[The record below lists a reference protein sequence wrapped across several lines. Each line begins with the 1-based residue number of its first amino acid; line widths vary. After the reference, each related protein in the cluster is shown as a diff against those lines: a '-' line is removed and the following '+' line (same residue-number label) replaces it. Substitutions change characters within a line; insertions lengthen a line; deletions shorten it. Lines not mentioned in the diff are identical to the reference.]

1 MKLSNSMQNAPWS
14 AMSLLFLAHFV
25 VDSQVSFLAPLL
37 PYLREKFEIS
47 LAAAGILISM
57 QAFFVT
63 ASQPLTALIT
73 DRFPHFPW
81 LAVGLIGS
89 SFFITAMG
97 WLPLY
102 SAVVISIPLG
112 GFLAGLAHPDMG
124 SRAGSLS
131 DEHRTLAVSVYVSG
145 GRLGFSVGPI
155 IALFIVDSLGME
167 FLWVYVLINVILVYG
182 IMKGLPKTSAIAN
195 RDSTILMGLGKALS
209 SAGLPLV
216 ILLGVTVS
224 RSIVTVNLQGLLPT
238 LYVERGIGIWQGGIA
253 NSVLLFFG
261 MFGVILGGAFAGLLG
276 KKKLIIAGMLTALI
290 GLVGFLM
297 SISGGRLGFSIDP
310 ILSLFM
316 IDSLSPIIALIF
328 LSILGLGMYM
338 PMGVSMAYAQEF
350 LPEHRGFA
358 SSLTLGVSWGFA
370 SFSVIPV
377 TNIAERIDLMYAFW
391 FLPFALILALVL
403 AFCLPKESVN

>member
-1 MKLSNSMQNAPWS
+1 MKLSNSMQNAPWT

-47 LAAAGILISM
+47 LATAGILISL
-57 QAFFVT
+57 QAFCVT

-81 LAVGLIGS
+81 LAIGLIGS

-145 GRLGFSVGPI
+145 GRLGFSIGPI

-167 FLWVYVLINVILVYG
+167 FLWIYVLINIILVYG
-182 IMKGLPKTSAIAN
+182 IMKGLPKTSAIKN
-195 RDSTILMGLGKALS
+195 RDSTILMGLGKALFA
-209 SAGLPLV
+209 AGIPLV
-216 ILLGVTVS
+216 ILLGVTIS

-238 LYVERGIGIWQGGIA
+238 LYVERGIGLWQGGIA

-261 MFGVILGGAFAGLLG
+261 MFGVILGGAFADILG
-276 KKKLIIAGMLTALI
+276 KKKLIITGMLTALI

-297 SISGGRLGFSIDP
+297 S
-310 ILSLFM
+310 
-316 IDSLSPIIALIF
+316 SPVVALVF

-350 LPEHRGFA
+350 LPDHRGFA

-370 SFSVIPV
+370 SFSVIPI
-377 TNIAERIDLMYAFW
+377 TNIAENIGLMNAFW
-391 FLPFALILALVL
+391 FLPLALVLALVL
-403 AFCLPKESVN
+403 AFCLPKESIN

>member
-1 MKLSNSMQNAPWS
+1 MKISKSMENAPWT

-47 LAAAGILISM
+47 LATAGILISL
-57 QAFFVT
+57 QAFCVT

-73 DRFPHFPW
+73 DRFPHLPW
-81 LAVGLIGS
+81 LAIGLIGS

-131 DEHRTLAVSVYVSG
+131 EDHRTLAVSVYVSG
-145 GRLGFSVGPI
+145 GRLGFSIGPI

-167 FLWVYVLINVILVYG
+167 FLWIYVLINIILVYG
-182 IMKGLPKTSAIAN
+182 IMKGLPKPSAITN
-195 RDSTILMGLGKALS
+195 RDSTILMGLRKALF

-216 ILLGVTVS
+216 ILLGVTIS

-238 LYVERGIGIWQGGIA
+238 LYVERGIGLWQGGIA

-261 MFGVILGGAFAGLLG
+261 MFGVILGGVLADLLG
-276 KKKLIIAGMLTALI
+276 KKKLIITGMLTALI

-297 SISGGRLGFSIDP
+297 S
-310 ILSLFM
+310 
-316 IDSLSPIIALIF
+316 SPIVALVF

-370 SFSVIPV
+370 SFSVIPI
-377 TNIAERIDLMYAFW
+377 TNIAESIGLMNAFW
-391 FLPFALILALVL
+391 FLPLALVLALFL
-403 AFCLPKESVN
+403 AFCLPKESIN

>member
-1 MKLSNSMQNAPWS
+1 MEKSKSMQNAPWT

-47 LAAAGILISM
+47 LATAGILISL
-57 QAFFVT
+57 QAFCVT

-73 DRFPHFPW
+73 DRFPHLPW
-81 LAVGLIGS
+81 LAIGLIGS

-131 DEHRTLAVSVYVSG
+131 EDHRTLAVSVYVSG
-145 GRLGFSVGPI
+145 GRLGFSIGPI

-167 FLWVYVLINVILVYG
+167 FLWVYVLINIILVYG
-182 IMKGLPKTSAIAN
+182 IMKGLPKTSAIKN
-195 RDSTILMGLGKALS
+195 RDSTILMGLGKALFA
-209 SAGLPLV
+209 AGIPLV
-216 ILLGVTVS
+216 ILLGVTIS

-238 LYVERGIGIWQGGIA
+238 LYVERGIGLWQGGIA

-261 MFGVILGGAFAGLLG
+261 MFGVILGGAFADILG
-276 KKKLIIAGMLTALI
+276 KKKLIITGMLTALI

-297 SISGGRLGFSIDP
+297 S
-310 ILSLFM
+310 
-316 IDSLSPIIALIF
+316 SPVVALVF

-350 LPEHRGFA
+350 LPDHRGFA

-370 SFSVIPV
+370 SFSVIPI
-377 TNIAERIDLMYAFW
+377 TNIAENIGLMNAFW
-391 FLPFALILALVL
+391 FLPLALVLALVL
-403 AFCLPKESVN
+403 AFCLPKESIN

>member
-1 MKLSNSMQNAPWS
+1 MKLSNSMQNAPWT

-47 LAAAGILISM
+47 LATAGILISL
-57 QAFFVT
+57 QAFCVT

-81 LAVGLIGS
+81 LAIGLIGS

-145 GRLGFSVGPI
+145 GRLGFSIGPI

-167 FLWVYVLINVILVYG
+167 FLWVYVLINIILVYG
-182 IMKGLPKTSAIAN
+182 IMKGLPKTSAIKN
-195 RDSTILMGLGKALS
+195 RDSTILMGLGKALFA
-209 SAGLPLV
+209 AGIPLV
-216 ILLGVTVS
+216 ILLGVTIS

-238 LYVERGIGIWQGGIA
+238 LYVERGIGLWQGGIA

-261 MFGVILGGAFAGLLG
+261 MFGVILGGAFADILG
-276 KKKLIIAGMLTALI
+276 KKKLIITGMLTALI

-297 SISGGRLGFSIDP
+297 S
-310 ILSLFM
+310 
-316 IDSLSPIIALIF
+316 SPVVALVF

-350 LPEHRGFA
+350 LPDHRGFA

-370 SFSVIPV
+370 SFSVIPI
-377 TNIAERIDLMYAFW
+377 TNIAESIGLMNAFW
-391 FLPFALILALVL
+391 FLPLALVLALVL
-403 AFCLPKESVN
+403 AFCLPKESIN

>member
-1 MKLSNSMQNAPWS
+1 MENAPWT

-37 PYLREKFEIS
+37 PYLREKFQIS
-47 LAAAGILISM
+47 LATAGILISI
-57 QAFFVT
+57 QAFCVT

-73 DRFPHFPW
+73 DRFPHLPW
-81 LAVGLIGS
+81 LAIGLIGS

-131 DEHRTLAVSVYVSG
+131 DDHRTLAVSVYVSG
-145 GRLGFSVGPI
+145 GRLGFSIGPI
-155 IALFIVDSLGME
+155 IALFIVDLLGME
-167 FLWVYVLINVILVYG
+167 FLWIYVLINIILVYG
-182 IMKGLPKTSAIAN
+182 IMKGLPKTSAIQN
-195 RDSTILMGLGKALS
+195 KDSTILMGLGKALF

-238 LYVERGIGIWQGGIA
+238 LYVERGIGLWQGGIA

-261 MFGVILGGAFAGLLG
+261 MFGVILGGVLADLLG
-276 KKKLIIAGMLTALI
+276 KKKLIITGMLTALI

-297 SISGGRLGFSIDP
+297 S
-310 ILSLFM
+310 
-316 IDSLSPIIALIF
+316 SPIIALIF

-370 SFSVIPV
+370 SFSVIPI
-377 TNIAERIDLMYAFW
+377 TNIAESIGLMNAFW
-391 FLPFALILALVL
+391 FLPLALILALFL
-403 AFCLPKESVN
+403 AFCLPKETVN

>member
-1 MKLSNSMQNAPWS
+1 MKLSNSMQNAPWT

-47 LAAAGILISM
+47 LATAGILISL
-57 QAFFVT
+57 QAFCVT

-81 LAVGLIGS
+81 LAIGLIGS

-145 GRLGFSVGPI
+145 GRLGFSIGPI

-167 FLWVYVLINVILVYG
+167 FLWVYVLINIILVYG
-182 IMKGLPKTSAIAN
+182 IMKGLPKTSAIKN
-195 RDSTILMGLGKALS
+195 RDSTILMGLGKALFA
-209 SAGLPLV
+209 AGIPLV
-216 ILLGVTVS
+216 ILLGVTIS

-238 LYVERGIGIWQGGIA
+238 LYVERGIGLWQGGIA

-261 MFGVILGGAFAGLLG
+261 MFGVILGGAFADILG
-276 KKKLIIAGMLTALI
+276 KKKLIITGMLTALI

-297 SISGGRLGFSIDP
+297 S
-310 ILSLFM
+310 
-316 IDSLSPIIALIF
+316 SPVVALVF

-350 LPEHRGFA
+350 LPDHRGFA

-370 SFSVIPV
+370 SFSVIPI
-377 TNIAERIDLMYAFW
+377 TNIAENIGLMNAFW
-391 FLPFALILALVL
+391 FLPLALVLALVL
-403 AFCLPKESVN
+403 AFCLPKESIN

>member
-1 MKLSNSMQNAPWS
+1 MKLSNSMQNAPWT

-47 LAAAGILISM
+47 LATAGILISL
-57 QAFFVT
+57 QAFCVT

-81 LAVGLIGS
+81 LAIGLIGS

-145 GRLGFSVGPI
+145 GRLGFSIGPI
-155 IALFIVDSLGME
+155 IALFIVDSLGMD
-167 FLWVYVLINVILVYG
+167 FLWIYVLINIILVYG
-182 IMKGLPKTSAIAN
+182 IMKGLPKTSAIKN
-195 RDSTILMGLGKALS
+195 RDSTILMGLGKALFA
-209 SAGLPLV
+209 AGIPLV
-216 ILLGVTVS
+216 ILLGVTIS

-238 LYVERGIGIWQGGIA
+238 LYVERGIGLWQGGIA

-261 MFGVILGGAFAGLLG
+261 MFGVILGGAFADILG
-276 KKKLIIAGMLTALI
+276 KKKLIITGMLTALI

-297 SISGGRLGFSIDP
+297 S
-310 ILSLFM
+310 
-316 IDSLSPIIALIF
+316 SPVVALVF

-350 LPEHRGFA
+350 LPDHRGFA

-370 SFSVIPV
+370 SFSVIPI
-377 TNIAERIDLMYAFW
+377 TNIAENIGLMNAFW
-391 FLPFALILALVL
+391 FLPLALVLALVL
-403 AFCLPKESVN
+403 AFCLPKESIN

>member
-1 MKLSNSMQNAPWS
+1 MKLSNSMQNAPWT

-47 LAAAGILISM
+47 LATAGILISL
-57 QAFFVT
+57 QAFCVT

-81 LAVGLIGS
+81 LAIGLIGS

-145 GRLGFSVGPI
+145 GRLGFSIGPI

-167 FLWVYVLINVILVYG
+167 FLWVYVLINIILVYG
-182 IMKGLPKTSAIAN
+182 IMKGLPKTSAIKN
-195 RDSTILMGLGKALS
+195 RDSTILMGLGKALFA
-209 SAGLPLV
+209 AGIPLV
-216 ILLGVTVS
+216 ILLGVTIS

-238 LYVERGIGIWQGGIA
+238 LYVERGIGLWQGGIA

-261 MFGVILGGAFAGLLG
+261 MFGVILGGAFADILG
-276 KKKLIIAGMLTALI
+276 KKKLIITGMLTALI

-297 SISGGRLGFSIDP
+297 S
-310 ILSLFM
+310 
-316 IDSLSPIIALIF
+316 SPVVALVF

-350 LPEHRGFA
+350 LPDHRGFA

-370 SFSVIPV
+370 SFSVIPI
-377 TNIAERIDLMYAFW
+377 TNIAENIGLMNAFW
-391 FLPFALILALVL
+391 FLPLALVLALFL
-403 AFCLPKESVN
+403 AFCLPKESIN

>member
-1 MKLSNSMQNAPWS
+1 MKISKSMENAPWT

-37 PYLREKFEIS
+37 PYLREKFQIS
-47 LAAAGILISM
+47 LATAGILISI
-57 QAFFVT
+57 QAFCVT

-73 DRFPHFPW
+73 DRFPHLPW
-81 LAVGLIGS
+81 LAIGLIGS

-131 DEHRTLAVSVYVSG
+131 DDHRTLAVSVYVSG
-145 GRLGFSVGPI
+145 GRLGFSIGPI

-167 FLWVYVLINVILVYG
+167 FLWIYVLINIILVYG
-182 IMKGLPKTSAIAN
+182 IMKGLPKTSAIQN
-195 RDSTILMGLGKALS
+195 KDSTILMGLGKALF

-238 LYVERGIGIWQGGIA
+238 LYVERGIGLWQGGIA

-261 MFGVILGGAFAGLLG
+261 MFGVILGGVLADLLG
-276 KKKLIIAGMLTALI
+276 KKKLIITGMLTALI

-297 SISGGRLGFSIDP
+297 S
-310 ILSLFM
+310 
-316 IDSLSPIIALIF
+316 SPIIALIF

-370 SFSVIPV
+370 SFSVIPI
-377 TNIAERIDLMYAFW
+377 TNIAESIGLMNAFW
-391 FLPFALILALVL
+391 FLPLALILALFL
-403 AFCLPKESVN
+403 AFCLPKETAN

>member
-1 MKLSNSMQNAPWS
+1 MEKSKSMQNAPWT

-47 LAAAGILISM
+47 LATAGILISL
-57 QAFFVT
+57 QAFCVT

-73 DRFPHFPW
+73 DRFPHLPW
-81 LAVGLIGS
+81 LAIGLIGS

-131 DEHRTLAVSVYVSG
+131 EDHRTLAVSVYVSG
-145 GRLGFSVGPI
+145 GRLGFSIGPI

-167 FLWVYVLINVILVYG
+167 FLWIYVLINIILVYG
-182 IMKGLPKTSAIAN
+182 IMKGLPKPSAITN
-195 RDSTILMGLGKALS
+195 RDSTILMGLRKALF

-216 ILLGVTVS
+216 ILLGVTIS

-238 LYVERGIGIWQGGIA
+238 LYVERGIGLWQGGIA

-261 MFGVILGGAFAGLLG
+261 MFGVILGGVLADLLG
-276 KKKLIIAGMLTALI
+276 KKKLIITGMLTALI

-297 SISGGRLGFSIDP
+297 S
-310 ILSLFM
+310 
-316 IDSLSPIIALIF
+316 SPIVALVF

-370 SFSVIPV
+370 SFSVIPI
-377 TNIAERIDLMYAFW
+377 TNIAESIGLMNAFW
-391 FLPFALILALVL
+391 FLPLALVLALFL
-403 AFCLPKESVN
+403 AFCLPKESIN

>member
-1 MKLSNSMQNAPWS
+1 MKISKSMENAPWT

-37 PYLREKFEIS
+37 PYLREKFQIS
-47 LAAAGILISM
+47 LATAGILISI
-57 QAFFVT
+57 QAFCVT

-73 DRFPHFPW
+73 DRFPHLPW
-81 LAVGLIGS
+81 LAIGLIGS

-131 DEHRTLAVSVYVSG
+131 DDHRTLAVSVYVSG
-145 GRLGFSVGPI
+145 GRLGFSIGPI
-155 IALFIVDSLGME
+155 IALFIVDLLGME
-167 FLWVYVLINVILVYG
+167 FLWIYVLINIILVYG
-182 IMKGLPKTSAIAN
+182 IMKGLPKTSAIQN
-195 RDSTILMGLGKALS
+195 KDSTILMGLGKALF

-238 LYVERGIGIWQGGIA
+238 LYVERGIGLWQGGIA

-261 MFGVILGGAFAGLLG
+261 MFGVILGGVLADLLG
-276 KKKLIIAGMLTALI
+276 KKKLIITGMLTALI

-297 SISGGRLGFSIDP
+297 S
-310 ILSLFM
+310 
-316 IDSLSPIIALIF
+316 SPIIALIF

-370 SFSVIPV
+370 SFSVIPI
-377 TNIAERIDLMYAFW
+377 TNIAESIGLMNAFW
-391 FLPFALILALVL
+391 FLPLALILALFL
-403 AFCLPKESVN
+403 AFCLPKETVN

>member
-1 MKLSNSMQNAPWS
+1 MENAPWT

-37 PYLREKFEIS
+37 PYLREKFQIS
-47 LAAAGILISM
+47 LATAGILISI
-57 QAFFVT
+57 QAFCVT

-73 DRFPHFPW
+73 DRFPHLPW
-81 LAVGLIGS
+81 LAIGLIGS

-131 DEHRTLAVSVYVSG
+131 DDHRTLAVSVYVSG
-145 GRLGFSVGPI
+145 GRLGFSIGPI

-167 FLWVYVLINVILVYG
+167 FLWIYVLINIILVYG
-182 IMKGLPKTSAIAN
+182 IMKGLPKTSAIQN
-195 RDSTILMGLGKALS
+195 KDSTILMGLGKALF

-238 LYVERGIGIWQGGIA
+238 LYVERGIGLWQGGIA

-261 MFGVILGGAFAGLLG
+261 MFGVILGGVLADLLG
-276 KKKLIIAGMLTALI
+276 KKKLIITGMLTALI

-297 SISGGRLGFSIDP
+297 S
-310 ILSLFM
+310 
-316 IDSLSPIIALIF
+316 SPIIALIF

-370 SFSVIPV
+370 SFSVIPI
-377 TNIAERIDLMYAFW
+377 TNIAESIGLMNAFW
-391 FLPFALILALVL
+391 FLPLALILALFL
-403 AFCLPKESVN
+403 AFCLPKETAN

>member
-1 MKLSNSMQNAPWS
+1 MEKSKSMQNAPWT

-47 LAAAGILISM
+47 LATAGILISL
-57 QAFFVT
+57 QAFCVT
-63 ASQPLTALIT
+63 ASQPLTALIPDT
-73 DRFPHFPW
+73 FPHLPW
-81 LAVGLIGS
+81 LAIGLIGS

-131 DEHRTLAVSVYVSG
+131 EDHRTLAVSVYVSG
-145 GRLGFSVGPI
+145 GRLGFSIGPI

-167 FLWVYVLINVILVYG
+167 FLWIYVLINIILVYG
-182 IMKGLPKTSAIAN
+182 IMKGLPKPSAITN
-195 RDSTILMGLGKALS
+195 RDSTILMGLRKALF

-216 ILLGVTVS
+216 ILLGVTIS

-238 LYVERGIGIWQGGIA
+238 LYVERGIGLWQGGIA

-261 MFGVILGGAFAGLLG
+261 MFGVILGGVLADLLG
-276 KKKLIIAGMLTALI
+276 KKKLIITGMLTALI

-297 SISGGRLGFSIDP
+297 S
-310 ILSLFM
+310 
-316 IDSLSPIIALIF
+316 SPIVALVF

-370 SFSVIPV
+370 SFSVIPI
-377 TNIAERIDLMYAFW
+377 TNIAESIGLMNAFW
-391 FLPFALILALVL
+391 FLPLALVLALFL
-403 AFCLPKESVN
+403 AFCLPKESIN